1 MKTILERSVLVVVGL
16 LLGVGWFVAS
26 GAAGHGTGD
35 EGGRAAAPAVQHG
48 GVGAEARAL
57 PTDPT
62 SGRPIAALSHDRA
75 TASGQRTAAPF
86 NVSEEAE
93 LLASD
98 GAAGYRFGLSVAIE
112 DDTALVGAPT
122 GGGPLTFNGSAYVY
136 VRNGTTWAE
145 QAKLVPGD
153 RAALFGSHVAL
164 SGDTAVVGAEGTE
177 GTPLS
182 SGAAYVFVRDR
193 TTWTQQA
200 KLVAADAA
208 KGDMFAGDGV
218 ALDGDTAVIGAT
230 GLYAAGRA
238 SGCAY
243 VFVRTGTTWTQEA
256 KLTASDA
263 AEGDLMGFAVAVD
276 SQRAIVGAPGAYR
289 GFPANGAAYVFV
301 RNGTSWTEEAAF
313 AATSGASFGV
323 GVDIGG
329 SLATVGNHM
338 DTVSGKPT
346 GSAYVFARDG
356 APWIEQAR
364 LAASDGENWS
374 YFGRDVALDGD
385 TVAVGAFGHGG
396 TGRGPGSAYV
406 FERRGAAWTEEAKLL
421 PGDGAGMDGFGY
433 SVGLDGRTVLV
444 GAPFHNHLGS
454 VGFESGSAYV
464 YRLAP
469 SAPSRS
475 VALDV
480 DPDTLNLNS
489 RGRWITAYLT
499 MEGASASDI
508 NPESLSLNGA
518 LAPAWWDAQGDEVL
532 MVKFDRAAVE
542 SMVAPGERVAMWVTG
557 QWRDGE
563 LFEARD
569 TIRVIG

>member
-16 LLGVGWFVAS
+16 LLAVGVFVPS

-35 EGGRAAAPAVQHG
+35 EGSGAAAPAVQRG
-48 GVGAEARAL
+48 GVGAEVRAL

-98 GAAGYRFGLSVAIE
+98 GAAGYRFGLDVAIE

-122 GGGPLTFNGSAYVY
+122 SGAPLTFNGSAYVY
-136 VRNGTTWAE
+136 VRSGTTWAE
-145 QAKLVPGD
+145 QARLVPGD
-153 RAALFGSHVAL
+153 RAALFGSRVAL
-164 SGDTAVVGAEGTE
+164 SGDTAVVGAEATE
-177 GTPLS
+177 GTPPG
-182 SGAAYVFVRDR
+182 SGAAYVFVRNG

-208 KGDMFAGDGV
+208 KGDRFGGDGV

-230 GLYAAGRA
+230 GLYAVGPA

-263 AEGDLMGFAVAVD
+263 AEGDLMGFAVALD
-276 SQRAIVGAPGAYR
+276 GNRAIVGAPGADR

-313 AATSGASFGV
+313 FATSGGSFGV
-323 GVDIGG
+323 GVDIRG
-329 SLATVGNHM
+329 SLASVGNHM
-338 DTVSGKPT
+338 DIVSGQPT

-356 APWIEQAR
+356 SAWTEQAR

-396 TGRGPGSAYV
+396 TGSAYV

-421 PGDGAGMDGFGY
+421 PSDGAGMDLFGY
-433 SVGLDGRTVLV
+433 SVALDGRTVLV
-444 GAPFHNHLGS
+444 GAPLHGHLGR
-454 VGFESGSAYV
+454 ESGSAYV

-469 SAPSRS
+469 PAPSRS
-475 VALDV
+475 VALDI

-508 NPESLSLNGA
+508 DPESLSLNGA
-518 LAPAWWDAQGDEVL
+518 LAPAWWDAQGDDVL

-542 SMVAPGERVAMWVTG
+542 SMVAPGERVAIWVTG
-557 QWRDGE
+557 LWGDGE
-563 LFEARD
+563 PFEARD